1 MARQD
6 PPRRRRVPVLAPEH
20 PVRKGSLPEGTVPSL
35 ALTRRPLFLTCCSQ
49 RVFLLTVLLTIS
61 PRRDCAQRVAVE
73 INACLMQN
81 KILVAFKEF
90 WRCMC
95 TFVDLFLHLHT
106 YSDQVAVKFQ

>member
-1 MARQD
+1 M
-6 PPRRRRVPVLAPEH
+6 LAPPEH

-35 ALTRRPLFLTCCSQ
+35 RGVNQETFFNLLFTAC
-49 RVFLLTVLLTIS
+49 FLTVLLTIS
-61 PRRDCAQRVAVE
+61 PCRDCAQQVAVE

-90 WRCMC
+90 WRLMC

-106 YSDQVAVKFQ
+106 YSDQVSVKFQ